1 MGAGTRNVN
10 MQVKDPVGDGDWLDA
25 ALLADAAEHR
35 AEHIADGGFAARVM
49 AGLPRPTALAAW
61 RRPVVALLW
70 LGAGAAA
77 VMAIPGL
84 FDDVFRS
91 AVALV
96 VGHRIGVA
104 DVVALLVIP
113 SMAACGMLVYAAQ
126 VD

>member
-1 MGAGTRNVN
+1 MNVN
-10 MQVKDPVGDGDWLDA
+10 MHAKDPDVGDDWLDA
-25 ALLADAAEHR
+25 ALRADGVEHR
-35 AEHIADGGFAARVM
+35 SEYIADGGFAARVM
-49 AGLPRPTALAAW
+49 AGLPRPAALPAW

-70 LGAGAAA
+70 LCAGAAA
-77 VMAIPGL
+77 VLAVPGM

-113 SMAACGMLVYAAQ
+113 SMAACGMLVYAAR

>member
-1 MGAGTRNVN
+1 MNGN
-10 MQVKDPVGDGDWLDA
+10 MHAKDLVGDSDWLDA
-25 ALLADAAEHR
+25 ALRADGVEHR
-35 AEHIADGGFAARVM
+35 AEYIADGGFAARVM
-49 AGLPRPTALAAW
+49 AGLPRPTALPAW

-70 LGAGAAA
+70 LCAGAAA
-77 VMAIPGL
+77 VLAVPGL

-113 SMAACGMLVYAAQ
+113 SMAACGMLVYAAR